1 LKKFHLSR
9 SRLARWC
16 AESVLDP
23 GLSPPLIRLSCC
35 LLVALTLVSLPA
47 SRLLAQVPPPTSS
60 FPTEISKEEEDRA
73 REALSEMSYT
83 DVYQLLLTRG
93 LSEESA
99 TELLRGYDPDAT
111 FSTRDVNDILR
122 RVRPEDLTTRRDK
135 DERAAEVEAPA
146 VVSQALGTTR
156 EPVPFGYDVFKQAP
170 TSFEPDQDLAVGPDY
185 RLGPNDEVRISIWG
199 SVQQEFF
206 GVVDREGNIALPEV
220 GVVPAAGMTLG
231 EFEARLDSE
240 MKRVFS
246 GFKMGVSLRRLRR
259 VQIIVAGEVVRPGA
273 YYLSPVS
280 TAFNALYFAGG
291 PTPMGTLRRVRI
303 IRAGQI
309 VAEVDLYPNLMG
321 GASDNQVRLLS
332 GDTVFILPQGPTAT
346 IRGEVNRP
354 AIFEL
359 RGGETVADLVRM
371 GSGFTSI
378 VFAARA
384 TLDRVSPATG
394 PMSLEL
400 DLTGLL
406 QADTTIVAGDPAS
419 LPLQDGDNLT
429 LYSIY
434 HVDPRQFVEI
444 QGMVQYPGIYPLF
457 PETRVSDLIFR
468 AGGLLDSA
476 YPLRAELSRLAHL
489 TGESGAA
496 ALTDSVSRVTYIDLG
511 QALANPDSAGNVRLA
526 KGDKIYIRKIPGWK
540 SQETVKIAGQ
550 VVYPGIYPL
559 LVREERLSHFIE
571 RAGGITPQAFLKG
584 ASLFREK
591 QGRVIINFERAL
603 KKKGDREDIVLVDG
617 DSIHVPSY
625 PPTILVD
632 GEVSQP
638 GALIYQPGMTADYY
652 VERTGGVTEEGDR
665 GNTRIY
671 RVDGI
676 VQKAFKSLAR
686 DPKVEPGSRIV
697 VATKPKG
704 KGVNWGNVVRDTV
717 TIVASLVTTVYLI
730 TEIDNNNP

>member
-1 LKKFHLSR
+1 M
-9 SRLARWC
+9 
-16 AESVLDP
+16 VL
-23 GLSPPLIRLSCC
+23 LFSC
-35 LLVALTLVSLPA
+35 LLVVLAPA
-47 SRLLAQVPPPTSS
+47 MDAMAQVPPPSA
-60 FPTEISKEEEDRA
+60 FPTEVDPATEARA
-73 REALSEMSYT
+73 RDAVGEMSYP

-93 LSEESA
+93 LSEDSA
-99 TELLRGYDPDAT
+99 TELLRGYDPEDT
-111 FSTRDVNDILR
+111 FSSRDVNELLR
-122 RVRPEDLTTRRDK
+122 RVRPEDLTTRRNK
-135 DERAAEVEAPA
+135 DEKAAEIEAPA
-146 VVSQALGTTR
+146 VISQALGAAH

-170 TSFEPDQDLAVGPDY
+170 SSFEPDQDLAVGPDY
-185 RLGPNDEVRISIWG
+185 RLGPNDEIRISLWG

-206 GVVDREGNIALPEV
+206 GVVDREGNVALPEV
-220 GVVPAAGMTLG
+220 GVVSAAGMTLA
-231 EFEARLDSE
+231 EFETRLDSE
-240 MKRVFS
+240 MKRIFS

-259 VQIIVAGEVVRPGA
+259 IQIIVAGDVVRPGA
-273 YYLSPVS
+273 YYLSAVS

-291 PTPMGTLRRVRI
+291 PTATGTLRRVRI
-303 IRAGQI
+303 VRAGQI
-309 VAEVDLYPNLMG
+309 LTEVDLYPNLMG
-321 GASDNQVRLLS
+321 GPSDNPVRLLS
-332 GDTVFILPQGPTAT
+332 GDTVFILPKGPTAT

-359 RGGETVADLVRM
+359 LGGETVADLVRM
-371 GSGFTSI
+371 GAGFTPI
-378 VFAARA
+378 VFASRA

-394 PMSLEL
+394 PMSIEL
-400 DLTGLL
+400 DLIGLL
-406 QADTTIVAGDPAS
+406 EADSTLVAGDPAS

-434 HVDPRQFVEI
+434 HIEPRQFVEI

-457 PETRVSDLIFR
+457 PESRVSDLIFR

-476 YPLRAELSRLAHL
+476 YPLRAELSRLANL

-496 ALTDSVSRVTYIDLG
+496 ALTDSVSRVAYIDLG
-511 QALANPDSAGNVRLA
+511 VALSNPESADNVRLA
-526 KGDKIYIRKIPGWK
+526 KGDKLYIRKIPGWK
-540 SQETVKIAGQ
+540 SQETVKISGQ
-550 VVYPGIYPL
+550 VVFPGIYPL
-559 LVREERLSHFIE
+559 LVREERLSRFVE
-571 RAGGITPQAFLKG
+571 RAGGVTPQAFLKG

-652 VERTGGVTEEGDR
+652 VDRTGGVTEEGDR
-665 GNTRIY
+665 GNTRIF

-676 VQKAFKSLAR
+676 VQKAFKSMAR

-697 VATKPKG
+697 VATKPTG
-704 KGVNWGNVVRDTV
+704 KGVNWGNVVKDSV
-717 TIVASLVTTVYLI
+717 TIIASLITTVYLI
-730 TEIDNNNP
+730 TEINNNSP